1 MLVVL
6 AFGITMSLTA
16 FFDVLLFRGFVASK
30 LNSSSLS
37 TKWTNF
43 SSKLIDSL
51 SIGPISLLNKSDS
64 ARSLSLIDFLGLIND
79 RMSTF

>member
-1 MLVVL
+1 MVL

-37 TKWTNF
+37 TKCTNF